1 MKIYLASS
9 WRNDHYPTVLAA
21 LRSAGHEVHDFL
33 DPRGYFSW
41 QQIDDGWKTWTG
53 EQYRAALQHQAAQVG
68 LQRDFGGM
76 QWCDALVLL
85 MPAGRSASLEL
96 GWAIGAGKRSVVLW
110 DQKLEPELMMG
121 LADEIVLSLE
131 ELLYVLVEVS
141 AEERLRLAMVD
152 AERERR
158 MLHRAAA
165 RVARQASR
173 RAALGRDFGLEER
186 REASEQASK
195 VEGSLCQ
202 FCGQPPP
209 PVPILGGPE
218 VVRRSELVP
227 DRRTH
232 VLQACAIVRGNEDDR
247 WWRVCP
253 RRPTEVHTIIP
264 PEGLS
269 EAEVGCVYVERTA
282 P

>member
-9 WRNDHYPTVLAA
+9 WRNDYYPTVLAA
-21 LRSAGHEVHDFL
+21 LRSAGHEVHDFR

-85 MPAGRSASLEL
+85 MPAGRSAALEL

-110 DQKLEPELMMG
+110 DQKIEPELMIG
-121 LADEIVLSLE
+121 LAGEIVLSLE

-152 AERERR
+152 AERESR

-209 PVPILGGPE
+209 PVPVLGGPE
-218 VVRRSELVP
+218 VVGFWGSSSLGTV
-227 DRRTH
+227 
-232 VLQACAIVRGNEDDR
+232 VRGIEDDR
-247 WWRVCP
+247 WWRICP

-269 EAEVGCVYVERTA
+269 EAEVGCVYTERTA